1 MKAKAAVRRAKEDL
15 SRDVVVE
22 RALSIADVEGLE
34 AVTIRRLAQEFGVT
48 PMALYW
54 HVSNKDE
61 LLAAMGD
68 RLFDGLSVDA
78 IANTGPWP
86 QQLRRVVAALVAA
99 LRTHPAAADLAAT
112 RVLQCAQGRELAE
125 HTLKMLRGAGF
136 SVTQAADIARHAM
149 MTAVMLVTQQAGEP
163 TIAADQRDAVTAAK
177 RAGLASLPPE
187 QFPHLIAAAD
197 ALTDCPDDASYFQF
211 GVDMFV
217 RGVEAAAPA
226 KRRARPRPHAAK
238 H

>member
-1 MKAKAAVRRAKEDL
+1 MKTKSAVRPAREDL

-61 LLAAMGD
+61 LLEAMGD
-68 RLFDGLSVDA
+68 RLFEGLRVDA

-99 LRTHPAAADLAAT
+99 LRTHPAAAELAAA
-112 RVLQCAQGRELAE
+112 RVLQCAEGRELAE
-125 HTLKMLRGAGF
+125 HTLSMLRAAGF

-163 TIAADQRDAVTAAK
+163 TMAADQRDAITAAK
-177 RAGLASLPPE
+177 RAALVALAPD
-187 QFPHLIAAAD
+187 QFPHLVEAAD
-197 ALTDCPDDASYFQF
+197 ALTDCADDAAYFQF
-211 GVDMFV
+211 GVDLFV

-226 KRRARPRPHAAK
+226 KRRPRPRAAR